1 MGRITEFPHP
11 SKYYLSNSSLVYSKD
26 SVHVTV
32 AVVMMM
38 VVVMRMMVVVV
49 MIHSEELGQ
58 GLGRETS
65 GQSSLSWGP
74 VQMEQHLE
82 LCLANQAI

>member
-1 MGRITEFPHP
+1 MT
-11 SKYYLSNSSLVYSKD
+11 
-26 SVHVTV
+26 
-32 AVVMMM
+32 M
-38 VVVMRMMVVVV
+38 VVVMRMMVVVM

-58 GLGRETS
+58 GLGRGVS
-65 GQSSLSWGP
+65 GQRSLSWGP

>member
-1 MGRITEFPHP
+1 MT
-11 SKYYLSNSSLVYSKD
+11 
-26 SVHVTV
+26 
-32 AVVMMM
+32 M
-38 VVVMRMMVVVV
+38 VVLMRMMLVVM

-58 GLGRETS
+58 GLGRGVS
-65 GQSSLSWGP
+65 GQRSLSWGP